1 MCVKYVLQINC
12 TDWLFR
18 SNGKVIRGLFKHNFV
33 GLNNM
38 DFLVFLRFF
47 VGVLWRANKGGLCI
61 TFEKKWIHTRCT
73 YAYVYKESVNHFFYC
88 KVVPLHC
95 TK

>member
-18 SNGKVIRGLFKHNFV
+18 SNGKVISGLFKHNFV

-47 VGVLWRANKGGLCI
+47 VGVLRRANKGGLCI
-61 TFEKKWIHTRCT
+61 TFEKKLDSYMLYICICLQGIS
-73 YAYVYKESVNHFFYC
+73 KSFLLLQSGSVTLY
-88 KVVPLHC
+88 
-95 TK
+95 